1 MLLFWHHAVLGNK
14 QLVLLV
20 GCPRQ
25 GPTLCCSSGVAKAK
39 KENLREII
47 RPETLSL
54 GCDKVSEHQQ
64 ASTIQFCLKTRK
76 VLEPRT
82 STTVSVRLGECRI
95 VPGMM
100 LPCTEAA
107 PSPLGFWSFQMA
119 NKSSGVLVFF
129 APEHNALPFFYLIGF
144 T

>member
-1 MLLFWHHAVLGNK
+1 MLLFWHCADVGSK
-14 QLVLLV
+14 QLVVLV

-25 GPTLCCSSGVAKAK
+25 GPTLCCRSGVTKTA
-39 KENLREII
+39 KENLCEII
-47 RPETLSL
+47 RPETLPL

-64 ASTIQFCLKTRK
+64 ASIIQFCLKTRK

-82 STTVSVRLGECRI
+82 STAVSVCLSECRI

-107 PSPLGFWSFQMA
+107 PSPPWLQDFANGKIKFWCF
-119 NKSSGVLVFF
+119 GFF
-129 APEHNALPFFYLIGF
+129 APEHNALPFF
-144 T
+144 